1 MSDINLKDANAAADL
16 SASTL
21 SSTTKNLQAFA
32 AEIAEM
38 SRQSIEH
45 TTDTIEKL
53 RNARG
58 LSEILTIQTN
68 FMREAFEHLSQ
79 HTRKFSELM
88 TSLPLEMS
96 KTYAQLWTKSLDS
109 GVRTV
114 EEAGEKAAANVERLS
129 QTYRNP

>member
-1 MSDINLKDANAAADL
+1 MSDINLKDAHVAADL

-53 RNARG
+53 RSARG

-114 EEAGEKAAANVERLS
+114 EEAREKAVANGERLS

>member
-68 FMREAFEHLSQ
+68 FMR
-79 HTRKFSELM
+79 
-88 TSLPLEMS
+88 
-96 KTYAQLWTKSLDS
+96 
-109 GVRTV
+109 
-114 EEAGEKAAANVERLS
+114 RLS
-129 QTYRNP
+129 SICLNIRASSAS